1 MKWTVELNFD
11 FVWTGNAEVVATV
24 SQVLEDLVQGEL
36 MQFGSKESESE
47 RFTHYLTKTY
57 RKTASLIANSC
68 KAVAIQALAAQQ
80 QAARPSDLVD
90 MSFEFGKNLGVA
102 FQLIDDVLDFTARS
116 DALGKPG
123 SGADLRLGLAT
134 APVLFASAAHP
145 QLNAMIMRR
154 FSEPADCQRAFE
166 LVMQSNGVQETRFL
180 AEKYCENADKIL
192 DKLHPS
198 GEVLYLRDVVKSVC
212 SRKK

>member
-1 MKWTVELNFD
+1 M
-11 FVWTGNAEVVATV
+11 

-68 KAVAIQALAAQQ
+68 KAVAIQALAARQQ
-80 QAARPSDLVD
+80 QEAKPKTGEQLDLVN

-102 FQLIDDVLDFTARS
+102 FQLIDDVLDFTAQS

-154 FSEPADCQRAFE
+154 FSEPADCQKAFE

-192 DKLHPS
+192 DKLLPS
-198 GEVLYLRDVVKSVC
+198 GEVLYLRDVVKSVT

>member
-1 MKWTVELNFD
+1 M
-11 FVWTGNAEVVATV
+11 VATV

-80 QAARPSDLVD
+80 QQEAKPKTGEQLDLVD

-102 FQLIDDVLDFTARS
+102 FQLIDDVLDFTAQS

-154 FSEPADCQRAFE
+154 FSEPADCQKAFE

-192 DKLHPS
+192 DKLQPS
-198 GEVLYLRDVVKSVC
+198 GEVLFLRDVVKGVT

>member
-1 MKWTVELNFD
+1 M
-11 FVWTGNAEVVATV
+11 

-80 QAARPSDLVD
+80 QQEAKPKTGEQLDLVD

-102 FQLIDDVLDFTARS
+102 FQLIDDVLDFTAQS

-154 FSEPADCQRAFE
+154 FSEPADCQKAFE

-192 DKLHPS
+192 DKLQPS
-198 GEVLYLRDVVKSVC
+198 GEVLFLRDVVKGVT

>member
-1 MKWTVELNFD
+1 LFSA
-11 FVWTGNAEVVATV
+11 GNAEVVATL

-36 MQFGSKESESE
+36 MQFGSKESENE
-47 RFTHYLTKTY
+47 RFKHYLTKTY

-68 KAVAIQALAAQQ
+68 KATAIQALAAGLESKAKGRSLQLDL
-80 QAARPSDLVD
+80 DLVE

-102 FQLIDDVLDFTARS
+102 FQLIDDVLDFTAQS

-192 DKLHPS
+192 DKLVPS
-198 GEVLYLRDVVKSVC
+198 GEVLYLKDIVKSIC
-212 SRKK
+212 TRKK